1 MAESAARTRKRPVG
15 RLSLTFL
22 VVGGIAS
29 VATLTLPIPLLLSDL
44 LYSLVSLAVVV
55 AIVVGVRM
63 HRPRAAVAWY
73 LMAVGQGLWV
83 VADTIFSFQ
92 QDVLHDDAFPSIAD
106 GFYLLG
112 YPVIAVSLALLVKG
126 RSGARHDLGP
136 LLDSA
141 TVTAGLSL
149 LSWILIARPT
159 IESLDHAVGSAAV
172 AAAYPAMDILLIGA
186 LVRLVSS
193 PGGRSTAFRYL
204 LTSLMLLIAADT
216 LSAAFD
222 LYTTNDFT
230 AVDYLWMFSYV
241 AWGAAALHPSMTTL
255 SDPVNT
261 PEIRFRG
268 SRLVAVVLATL
279 ISPAILAV
287 HQVTGVPIDVWAVII
302 GTVVMFLL
310 VVMRMN
316 LSIEQIVS
324 AHEALEALQDEL
336 AVQATHDPLTGLANR
351 TQAMRLLAGALGRA
365 RRRGSSIGLLFV
377 DLDGFKGVN
386 DNHGH
391 QTGDVVLRQVA
402 RRMAHEVREGDFVAR
417 LGGDEFVV
425 GLEDVSDE
433 HGVIALAHRLIAAV
447 SQPIQVDED
456 LTVQV
461 GASVGIATGRGGETD
476 VETLLHEADLA
487 VYRAK
492 ASGRGCAELFSGS
505 ARAALKQR
513 NELERALVDAIADD
527 ELVLHYQP
535 IVNLQTGAV
544 DCYEALVRWDRPGV
558 GLMQPDEF
566 LPVAES
572 SDLIC
577 QLDAWVL
584 RAAVAQLARWN
595 RQRGDRDLQVAVNVS
610 GRHISQHRIQS
621 DVAGALR
628 VSTVDPGQLVIEVT
642 ETALMDG
649 SVAATNLEALRHAGV
664 VVSLDDFGTG
674 YQSNAQLSRLPVD
687 VVKIDRRFVAAAS
700 VSERSLLELMVKA
713 ARAFGAEVV
722 AEGVEHEE
730 QLVLAKEL
738 GCQYAQ
744 GFYLGRPAPADQLQ
758 DTGAGA
764 PVAVPSSAASAG
776 AV

>member
-1 MAESAARTRKRPVG
+1 MTGPATPRTAVAPTA
-15 RLSLTFL
+15 RLSIGFL
-22 VVGGIAS
+22 VVGGVLS
-29 VATLTLPIPLLLSDL
+29 VATLTMPIPLLLSDL
-44 LYSLVSLAVVV
+44 LYSLVSLSVVV
-55 AIVVGVRM
+55 AIVVGVRLY
-63 HRPRAAVAWY
+63 RPHAAAAWY

-83 VADTIFSFQ
+83 VADTIFSIQ
-92 QDVLHDDAFPSIAD
+92 QDIQGIDTFPSIAD
-106 GFYLLG
+106 VFYLLG
-112 YPVIAVSLALLVKG
+112 YPVITVSLALLVKG

-159 IESLDHAVGSAAV
+159 IQSLDYAVGAAAV
-172 AAAYPAMDILLIGA
+172 AAAYPAMDILLIGG
-186 LVRLVSS
+186 LVRMVSS
-193 PGGRSTAFRYL
+193 PGGRSPAFRYL
-204 LTSLMLLIAADT
+204 LSALMLLIAADT
-216 LSAAFD
+216 LTAAFD
-222 LYTTNDFT
+222 LYTTNDFA
-230 AVDYLWMFSYV
+230 AVDYLWLFSYV

-261 PEIRFRG
+261 PEMRFRG

-316 LSIEQIVS
+316 LSIEQIAS
-324 AHEALEALQDEL
+324 AHEALETLQDEL
-336 AVQATHDPLTGLANR
+336 AVQATHDPLTGLSNR
-351 TQAMRLLAGALGRA
+351 TQSMRLLAGALGRA
-365 RRRGSSIGLLFV
+365 RRRGTTVGLLFI

-391 QTGDVVLRQVA
+391 RSGDEVLRHVA
-402 RRMAHEVREGDFVAR
+402 RRMSQEIREGDFLAR

-425 GLEDVSDE
+425 GIEDASDE
-433 HGVIALAHRLIAAV
+433 AAAITLAHRLISAI
-447 SQPIQVDED
+447 SEPIPISET
-456 LTVQV
+456 LTVHV
-461 GASVGIATGRGGETD
+461 GASVGIALGRGGETD

-492 ASGRGCAELFSGS
+492 AAGRGCAELFSGS
-505 ARAALKQR
+505 ARAALK
-513 NELERALVDAIADD
+513 EFTDVERALVEAIADD

-535 IVNLQTGAV
+535 IVNLETWSV

-558 GLMQPDEF
+558 GLLAPDDF
-566 LPVAES
+566 LPVAET

-577 QLDAWVL
+577 QLDTWVL
-584 RAAVAQLARWN
+584 RAAVAQLSRWN
-595 RQRGDRDLQVAVNVS
+595 RQRGDQTLQVAVNVS

-628 VSTVDPGQLVIEVT
+628 VSTVDPGQLVVEVT

-649 SVAATNLEALRHAGV
+649 SVAATNLDALREAGV

-674 YQSNAQLSRLPVD
+674 YQSSSQLSRLPVD
-687 VVKIDRRFVAAAS
+687 VVKIDKRYVDATSTAS
-700 VSERSLLELMVKA
+700 RSLLELMVKA
-713 ARAFGAEVV
+713 AHAFGASVV
-722 AEGVEHEE
+722 AEGVETEA
-730 QLVLAKEL
+730 QLALVREV
-738 GCQYAQ
+738 GCEYGQ
-744 GFYLGRPAPADQLQ
+744 GFYLGRPSPPDQLPAL
-758 DTGAGA
+758 DSEGLLAGF
-764 PVAVPSSAASAG
+764 G
-776 AV
+776 GL

>member
-1 MAESAARTRKRPVG
+1 MSEQRTLTERTS
-15 RLSLTFL
+15 RLSLVFLLVGGAL
-22 VVGGIAS
+22 VVAIE
-29 VATLTLPIPLLLSDL
+29 TLPLPTLFVDAM
-44 LYSLVSLAVVV
+44 YDVVSLAVVV
-55 AIVVGVRM
+55 AIVVGVRL
-63 HRPRAAVAWY
+63 HRPRAATAWY

-83 VADTIFSFQ
+83 VADSLFNFQ
-92 QDVLHDDAFPSIAD
+92 QDVLGNDAFPSLAD
-106 GFYLLG
+106 AFYLLG

-159 IESLDHAVGSAAV
+159 IQSLDNAVGAAAV

-186 LVRLVSS
+186 LVRLIST
-193 PGGRSTAFRYL
+193 PGGRSPAFRYL
-204 LTSLMLLIAADT
+204 LLALGLLIAADT
-216 LSAAFD
+216 LTVAFN
-222 LYTTNDFT
+222 LYSSNDFA
-230 AVDYLWMFSYV
+230 AVDYLWLFSYV
-241 AWGAAALHPSMTTL
+241 AWGAAALHPSMVHM
-255 SDPVNT
+255 SDAVNA
-261 PEIRFRG
+261 PDIRFRG
-268 SRLVAVVLATL
+268 TRLVAVVLATL

-316 LSIEQIVS
+316 LSIEQIAA
-324 AHEALEALQDEL
+324 AHEALETLQDEL

-365 RRRGSSIGLLFV
+365 RRRGTSIGLLFI

-391 QTGDVVLRQVA
+391 QTGDAVLQQVA
-402 RRMAHEVREGDFVAR
+402 RRMANLVREGDFVAR

-425 GLEDVSDE
+425 GIEDVSDE
-433 HGVIALAHRLIAAV
+433 QGVVTLAHRLIAAV
-447 SQPIQVDED
+447 SEPIQVDET

-461 GASVGIATGRGGETD
+461 GASVGIALGRGGETD

-505 ARAALKQR
+505 ARAALKER
-513 NELERALVDAIADD
+513 NDLERALVDAIADG

-535 IVNLQTGAV
+535 IVNLATGV
-544 DCYEALVRWDRPGV
+544 TECYEALVRWDRPGF
-558 GLMQPDEF
+558 GLVQPDDF
-566 LPVAES
+566 LPIAES

-595 RQRGDRDLQVAVNVS
+595 RQRGDRDLQVAVNIS

-687 VVKIDRRFVAAAS
+687 VVKIDRGFVAAAS
-700 VSERSLLELMVKA
+700 ASERSLLELMVKA
-713 ARAFGAEVV
+713 AHAFGAEVV
-722 AEGVEHEE
+722 AEGVERAD
-730 QLVLAKEL
+730 QLDLARAL
-738 GCQYAQ
+738 GCEFAQ
-744 GFYLGRPAPADQLQ
+744 GFHLGRPVPADQL
-758 DTGAGA
+758 DTATVDGSI
-764 PVAVPSSAASAG
+764 AV
-776 AV
+776 